1 MIGQRIASVVCLL
14 GILLSAAGAE
24 EALKSG
30 PQPGKELPETFEPKN
45 ITGPNAGET
54 TCIFCEYGSDTVA
67 MVFAREVSAPLTQ
80 LIKRLDAVTAQ
91 HRNAGVH
98 SCAIFLS
105 SDAKLQSQLKQLAN
119 QEKVQHTILRTYKPE
134 GPKGYQVARDADITV
149 LLYTDRIVKANHTFK
164 KGALKEKDIDAI
176 IADVGKIVPAKK

>member
-1 MIGQRIASVVCLL
+1 MIGQRSASVVCLI
-14 GILLSAAGAE
+14 GILLTAAKAE

-67 MVFAREVSAPLTQ
+67 MIFAREVNAPLTQ
-80 LIKRLDAVTAQ
+80 LIKRLDAATAQ
-91 HRNAGVH
+91 HSKTGMH
-98 SCAIFLS
+98 SCAIFLN
-105 SDAKLQSQLKQLAN
+105 SDAKLPDQLKQLAN

-134 GPKGYQVARDADITV
+134 GPKGYQIAREADITV
-149 LLYTDRIVKANHTFK
+149 LLYTDRLVKANHAFK
-164 KGALKEKDIDAI
+164 KGALTEKDIDTI
-176 IADVGKIVPAKK
+176 IAEVGKILPARK